1 MFGYFKKIFSS
12 FLALSFKKQTI
23 IVVSLVLIISAIF
36 YAQQYFSKR
45 NEYLIEKAQKASL
58 TEIVTESGE
67 ILTDGKTVILSPTN
81 GNVTELYV
89 QNGSQ
94 VKKDQILLK
103 VESSAT
109 EQDKQTAYANYLT
122 AKATYD
128 ADNAALFTLQSKMFS
143 AWKVYTDK
151 ATNSTYENADKSP
164 NTSNR
169 ILTDFT
175 TSQDDW
181 YAAEAN
187 YKNQQVVLAKD
198 QAALNSAYIAY
209 QATQNAVIKA
219 PISGIINNLAVA
231 KGDSV
236 TAQTLLNPSPTPVLL
251 ISNNQNNMEAVIQVG
266 QTNISKIKT
275 GQKTTIKPDP
285 YKDITYQGTVDRMDN
300 IGTNNQGVI
309 TYNVY
314 IKIANPDDKLRAGM
328 TLDGDIVT
336 NELNNV
342 LSVPN
347 SAVVLNQGKKTVRIL
362 KNNKIVYLPVL
373 VGIKSDTRTQI
384 LEGISEGQE
393 IIVSLTNAQLQRP
406 GFFGL

>member
-1 MFGYFKKIFSS
+1 MFGFLKKIFSS

-23 IVVSLVLIISAIF
+23 IVVSVVLIISAIF
-36 YAQQYFSKR
+36 YTQQYFSTR
-45 NEYLIEKAQKASL
+45 NAYLIEKASKASL
-58 TEIVTESGE
+58 TEVITESGE
-67 ILTDGKTVILSPTN
+67 ILSDGKTDVLSPTN
-81 GNVTELYV
+81 GNITELYV
-89 QNGSQ
+89 QNESP
-94 VKKDQILLK
+94 VKMGQNLFK

-164 NTSNR
+164 NTNSR
-169 ILTDFT
+169 VLTDFT

-209 QATQNAVIKA
+209 QATQTSIVKA
-219 PISGIINNLAVA
+219 PIAGKVNNLSVT

-236 TAQTLLNPSPTPVLL
+236 NVQTLLNPAPKPVLL
-251 ISNNQNNMEAVIQVG
+251 ITGDQTIEAVIPVG
-266 QTNISKIKT
+266 QTNIAKVKI
-275 GQKTTIKPDP
+275 GQKATIKPDA
-285 YKDITYQGTVDRMDN
+285 YKDITYQGTVERMDT
-300 IGTNNQGVI
+300 IGTNNQGVV
-309 TYNVY
+309 TYNIYV
-314 IKIANPDDKLRAGM
+314 KITNPDDKLRAGM

-336 NELNNV
+336 NELNDV

-393 IIVSLTNAQLQRP
+393 IIVSLTNEQLQRP